1 MSTGSMLGDAF
12 SKGRHPAGAR
22 ESAGV
27 EQPGRRGGHQRR
39 RRHVPAGLATG
50 INAFAMMEAILILA
64 AIAQR
69 FRLILTPGQQVVPTP
84 YITLRPEPGV
94 HVRLERR

>member
-1 MSTGSMLGDAF
+1 
-12 SKGRHPAGAR
+12 
-22 ESAGV
+22 
-27 EQPGRRGGHQRR
+27 
-39 RRHVPAGLATG
+39 
-50 INAFAMMEAILILA
+50 MMEAILILA